1 MLYIYLYVYCSIYL
15 ISMFTAVYISNLYV
29 YCSIYIYL
37 HVYWSIYL
45 ISILLFISLI
55 SMSRWLLY
63 IYLISMFTAVNISNL
78 YVQVTALD
86 TGISMNM
93 FYGDPGSNVFISKL
107 FRKSFIKS
115 IYFVFMKRMLDLPYK
130 FNNLQ

>member
-1 MLYIYLYVYCSIYL
+1 MSRWLLQIMVSLCILLYISLISMSNALYIYLY
-15 ISMFTAVYISNLYV
+15 
-29 YCSIYIYL
+29 
-37 HVYWSIYL
+37 VYWSIYL

-115 IYFVFMKRMLDLPYK
+115 IYFVFMKRMLDLAYK

>member
-1 MLYIYLYVYCSIYL
+1 ML
-15 ISMFTAVYISNLYV
+15 TAVYISNLYV

-37 HVYWSIYL
+37 YVYWS
-45 ISILLFISLI
+45 
-55 SMSRWLLY
+55 